1 MSLSNAKNR
10 SSSNSRQINSAH
22 WEGPLPPPGIVA
34 QFNDVVQN
42 GAERIFR
49 MAEIEQQHR
58 IESERTALEHN
69 IKTGQIEVSIT
80 RIGVTLGGLVSL
92 LSIVACL
99 ISVGQGA
106 HWSVSIALVGLPL
119 MGAIRALI
127 TRK

>member
-1 MSLSNAKNR
+1 
-10 SSSNSRQINSAH
+10 
-22 WEGPLPPPGIVA
+22 
-34 QFNDVVQN
+34 
-42 GAERIFR
+42 